1 LRNIEVA
8 AGILI
13 DKNKRILLAQRSH
26 LKIFPLQ
33 WEFPGGKLEKS
44 ESIESAL
51 IRELKE
57 ELNIEIRETE
67 FLMELK
73 HDYDAFRVK
82 IHFYL
87 VRSWS
92 GLAIGNESQL
102 IQWYSID
109 QLSDVDLLAADT
121 PVIKVL
127 KKVL

>member
-1 LRNIEVA
+1 M
-8 AGILI
+8 
-13 DKNKRILLAQRSH
+13 
-26 LKIFPLQ
+26 
-33 WEFPGGKLEKS
+33 EKS

>member
-1 LRNIEVA
+1 M
-8 AGILI
+8 
-13 DKNKRILLAQRSH
+13 K
-26 LKIFPLQ
+26 
-33 WEFPGGKLEKS
+33 
-44 ESIESAL
+44 
-51 IRELKE
+51 
-57 ELNIEIRETE
+57 
-67 FLMELK
+67 LK

-87 VRSWS
+87 VHSWS

-102 IQWYSID
+102 IQWYSLD